1 MVRKGDYKEGILLM
15 KIVDTPNF
23 DVVII
28 GAGANGSHFFR
39 NLLQDISCYG
49 SRLKNCKFT
58 IVDGDQVEKKNLNNQ
73 LFDSDDV
80 GAYKVQALVDRYGEH
95 YQVDCAAVATYVT
108 TLEDLEKLFR
118 GPKGL
123 QRILVGCVDNNRT
136 RQLMHEYFE
145 SSSDLIYVDV
155 GVEGVILKDELPKE
169 MDDKESIIMSSGFSG
184 QIVIGFRKDNTTV
197 LPSVADVYPTILT
210 DFESAFPT
218 QACAEVKDNPQ
229 RVETNKMAAQFAN
242 IILNNLFHTGELL
255 QEEITFNARL
265 GTSVVSYIDVRKE
278 REYIKLIREENNNEQ
293 QQLCIV
299 S

>member
-1 MVRKGDYKEGILLM
+1 MVGKGDYKEGALLM
-15 KIVDTPNF
+15 KIVESPNL

-39 NLLQDISCYG
+39 NLLQDVSCYG
-49 SRLKNCKFT
+49 SRLKYCKFT

-73 LFDSDDV
+73 LFDTEDV

-95 YQVDCAAVATYVT
+95 YQIDCAAVASYVT
-108 TLEDLEKLFR
+108 TLEDLEKMFR
-118 GPKGL
+118 GTEGL

-145 SSSDLIYVDV
+145 ASSDLIYIDV

-169 MDDKESIIMSSGFSG
+169 MDDKDSIIMSSGFSG
-184 QIVIGFRKDNTTV
+184 QVVVGYRRNNITV
-197 LPSVADVYPTILT
+197 LPSIADVYPTILT
-210 DFESAFPT
+210 DLESAFPT
-218 QACAEVKDNPQ
+218 EACAEVKNNPQ

-255 QEEITFNARL
+255 QEEINFNARL
-265 GTSVVSYIDVRKE
+265 GTSVVRYIDVRTE
-278 REYIKLIREENNNEQ
+278 REYIKLIREELDNEQ
-293 QQLCIV
+293 QQSSIV